1 MEEFFKKFRE
11 YYKKR
16 KGVKLV
22 KFGEFKGVSFEDEF
36 DEVWG
41 IEEWGC
47 LLILIFL
54 FI

>member
-41 IEEWGC
+41 IEE
-47 LLILIFL
+47 
-54 FI
+54 